1 LKRNSLNVSILF
13 FIIIYSIQFSC
24 FSILNENKYFE
35 ITVSDNKSLLN
46 IQSLLFLPCDEDSLN
61 YKSNKYSFLEN
72 ELNDSFYF
80 DAVNRLI
87 YYEISKKRFNVVSVA
102 SILPEDKKELIGIFS
117 DLNKKNNSEL
127 ERNLSVGTIIQ
138 KYNCQGI
145 VIPVI
150 CSLGQSVSQNQGW
163 RNGKYGGTY
172 ERPVEIISKAKIR
185 IQIRGSSGK
194 VIYDVVASG
203 RSKKPL
209 LYSVL
214 NKINKNK
221 DVIGLARSIYGPPLL
236 KAINNSIKGGLSF

>member
-1 LKRNSLNVSILF
+1 MKRIYFNVSILF
-13 FIIIYSIQFSC
+13 FIVIYSIQFSC
-24 FSILNENKYFE
+24 FSILNKNKYSE
-35 ITVSDNKSLLN
+35 ITVSDNQSLLN
-46 IQSLLFLPCDEDSLN
+46 IKSLLFLPCDGDSLN
-61 YKSNKYSFLEN
+61 YKSNSYSFLEN

-80 DAVNRLI
+80 DAVNRLT

-102 SILPEDKKELIGIFS
+102 SIQPEDKKELIRIFS
-117 DLNKKNNSEL
+117 NFNKKNDSEI
-127 ERNLSVGTIIQ
+127 EINLSVGTLIK

-145 VIPVI
+145 VIPAI

-236 KAINNSIKGGLSF
+236 KSINNSIISGLSF